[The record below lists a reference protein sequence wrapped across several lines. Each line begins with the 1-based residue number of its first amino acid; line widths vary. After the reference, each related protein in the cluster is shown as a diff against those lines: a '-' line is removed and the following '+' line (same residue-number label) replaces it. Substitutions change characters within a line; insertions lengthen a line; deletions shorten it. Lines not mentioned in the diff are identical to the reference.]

1 MSNLKIR
8 ISEFLL
14 SAQVMIINA
23 LSDSMIKKAL
33 EGYGYAEEKLLA
45 GKKLYDEI
53 IVLDNLRKMKYGE
66 RIAATAELN
75 NAWETAKQQYMQ
87 TLKITRVAFRE
98 NVKADKAIFLHGVRK
113 RTLSGW
119 LLQARVFYD
128 NILNDG
134 ELREILSRYGYSS
147 ERLRQESALLDQVV
161 DKSFQQKKEIGEAQ
175 EVTEARDKKIDEL
188 AQWISDLRAVA
199 KVAMADDP
207 QQLEKLG
214 ILARTSPVSKS
225 QKPAESGRNAKSE

>member
-8 ISEFLL
+8 ISQFLL

-23 LSDSMIKKAL
+23 LSDSVIKKAL

-53 IVLDNLRKMKYGE
+53 AVLDNLRKMKYGE

-75 NAWETAKQQYMQ
+75 NAWRTAKQQYMQ
-87 TLKITRVAFRE
+87 TLKIARVAFRE
-98 NVKADKAIFLHGVRK
+98 NVKADKAIFLKGVRK
-113 RTLSGW
+113 RTLSEW
-119 LLQARVFYD
+119 LIQAQVFYT

-134 ELREILSRYGYSS
+134 ELTEILSRYGYSP
-147 ERLRQESALLDQVV
+147 ERLRQEFALLDQVV
-161 DKSFQQKKEIGEAQ
+161 DKSFRQKKEIGEAQ
-175 EVTEARDKKIDEL
+175 EVNEAWDKKIDEL
-188 AQWISDLRAVA
+188 AKWVSDLRAVA
-199 KVAMADDP
+199 KVALAEDP

-225 QKPAESGRNAKSE
+225 QKAVDSG